1 MFDEVVPRV
10 GCWLIFTY
18 GANESL
24 PPEHDYH
31 PRYHHRRPEDFQN
44 NQDSLLPRSESTQI
58 DGPQTCPG
66 DRADAEE
73 ERVDVFDAELPIGS
87 PEDDGPEEWHED
99 TEKPSTRGD

>member
-1 MFDEVVPRV
+1 MPRV

-99 TEKPSTRGD
+99 TGKPSARGD